1 MGNHGI
7 ALSTPYQSCRK
18 RDKGEKK
25 EMEDSQLI
33 RVLRNLYTSK
43 DAKPKEITPTDLAL
57 VSRLLLQK
65 ADEEAVY
72 PGKATLELEL
82 NCGEWAI
89 TESLKRLESVTVEG
103 ELRPWVT
110 VESGARRQIANR
122 YRVLVQNLPIEAEL
136 KRPTVTKEA
145 ENFAKYFLSLQKTWQ
160 PKRIFKKGTERRYAY
175 RFQTLFDRCQHPN
188 GSKWLFVQIL
198 NFALSDNRF
207 KAHALA
213 GPHKL
218 PKVWRSL
225 VKAFAVAEEAHN
237 EKAA

>member
-1 MGNHGI
+1 MLFRAFVLGFQGMGNHGI
-7 ALSTPYQSCRK
+7 ALSTTYQSFRR
-18 RDKGEKK
+18 RDKGERK

-33 RVLRNLYTSK
+33 KALRNLYTSK
-43 DAKPKEITPTDLAL
+43 DAKPKDITPTDLAL

-89 TESLKRLESVTVEG
+89 TESLRRLESVTVEG

-122 YRVLVQNLPIEAEL
+122 YRVLVENLPIEAEL
-136 KRPTVTKEA
+136 KR
-145 ENFAKYFLSLQKTWQ
+145 Q

-225 VKAFAVAEEAHN
+225 VKAFAVAEQTQK